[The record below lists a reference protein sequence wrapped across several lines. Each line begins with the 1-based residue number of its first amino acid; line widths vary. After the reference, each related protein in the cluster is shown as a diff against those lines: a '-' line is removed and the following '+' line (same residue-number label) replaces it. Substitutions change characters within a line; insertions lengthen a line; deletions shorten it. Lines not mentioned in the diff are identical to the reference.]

1 MKSGGVSGHHKK
13 MFDERIDRRGT
24 SCLKWDLDGD
34 ITGREGLLP
43 FWVADMD
50 FRAPEGVISALRQ
63 RLEHGVF
70 GYTRAPESAVSA
82 LQGWFSRRHAWTI
95 DARSAVEIPGIVP
108 FIHMFVQ
115 RFTGEGEAVVIQEP
129 VYYPF
134 RQAVER
140 NGRRV
145 AENPLV
151 RDDEGRWSM
160 NLDHLRGTLERTGAK
175 TLIFCSPHNPVSRVW
190 RRTELEELAAV
201 CREAEVMVLS
211 DEIHADLVQPGFRH
225 IPWLT
230 LPEDRLPRSAALI
243 APTKTFNLPGLSI
256 AWAVIPDDDFRRDI
270 GSMLESSGL
279 GGGCMNPFCYAAA
292 EAAWREGDEW
302 LESLLAYI
310 GENDRLLR
318 RRLAEDLP
326 PAEAAVLE
334 GTYLA
339 WIDLRKLRRD
349 DDAIWKEL
357 LDAGI
362 WLSRGDQFGRGGEGH
377 VRMNLAAP
385 RALLEDGLD
394 LLCPALSI

>member
-1 MKSGGVSGHHKK
+1 M
-13 MFDERIDRRGT
+13 
-24 SCLKWDLDGD
+24 
-34 ITGREGLLP
+34 P

-63 RLEHGVF
+63 RLEHGIF
-70 GYTRAPESAVSA
+70 GYTRAPEAAVSM

-108 FIHMFVQ
+108 FIHMLVQ
-115 RFTGEGEAVVIQEP
+115 RFTDEGEAVVIQEP

-134 RQAVER
+134 RQALER

-151 RDDEGRWSM
+151 RDGEGRWSM
-160 NLDHLRGTLERTGAK
+160 NLDHLRSTLKRTGAK

-190 RRTELEELAAV
+190 RREELEELAAV

-230 LPEDRLPRSAALI
+230 LPADRLPRSAALI

-256 AWAVIPDDDFRRDI
+256 AWAVIPDDDFRREI
-270 GSMLESSGL
+270 RSMLESSGL

-302 LESLLAYI
+302 LESLLDYI

-318 RRLAEDLP
+318 RRLAGDLP

-349 DDAIWKEL
+349 DDAIWKAL

-362 WLSRGDQFGRGGEGH
+362 WLSRGAQFGRGGEGH

-394 LLCPALSI
+394 LLCPALSV